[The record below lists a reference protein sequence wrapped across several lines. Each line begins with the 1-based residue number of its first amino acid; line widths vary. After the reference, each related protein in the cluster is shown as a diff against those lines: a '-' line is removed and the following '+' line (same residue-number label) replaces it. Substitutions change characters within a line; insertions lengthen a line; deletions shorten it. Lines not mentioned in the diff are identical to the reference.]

1 MVISTSRSWATMAAC
16 GVVVLAIV
24 VASNAAAQE
33 RGPERLKAE
42 GRVRYEL
49 AIGAHSWPGLG
60 DLQPAA
66 GGTFDE
72 LGFGLGGAIHWP
84 VWRFVR
90 SELLLGIDLSLM
102 SNSSNIPSFL
112 GDVLVRDVYLGPS
125 LKWVFGQKHRY
136 SLDAGIT
143 FHEIDIADVTSD
155 FYGYAESEIWG
166 ESAVGGYVGS
176 TVDIGAGIPDKRR
189 GMTLAFRVHF
199 VDFGVV
205 ADENL
210 QFLQTLGPDA
220 GVLSGPVY
228 VFQIG
233 YRWR

>member
-1 MVISTSRSWATMAAC
+1 MIISKSRSRATMAAC
-16 GVVVLAIV
+16 SLVVLAIV
-24 VASNAAAQE
+24 VAPNAAAQE
-33 RGPERLKAE
+33 HWPEDIKAQ

-49 AIGAHSWPGLG
+49 AIGTHSWPGVG

-72 LGFGLGGAIHWP
+72 LGFSLGGAIHWP
-84 VWRFVR
+84 VRRFER
-90 SELLLGIDLSLM
+90 SELLLGVELSLM

-112 GDVLVRDVYLGPS
+112 GDVLVRDAYFGPS

-155 FYGYAESEIWG
+155 FHNYAETEIWG
-166 ESAVGGYVGS
+166 ERAVGGYVGS
-176 TVDIGAGIPDKRR
+176 SLDIGAGIPDKRH
-189 GMTLAFRVHF
+189 GMTAAFRVHF

-205 ADENL
+205 ADENP
-210 QFLQTLGPDA
+210 QFLQTLGLDA